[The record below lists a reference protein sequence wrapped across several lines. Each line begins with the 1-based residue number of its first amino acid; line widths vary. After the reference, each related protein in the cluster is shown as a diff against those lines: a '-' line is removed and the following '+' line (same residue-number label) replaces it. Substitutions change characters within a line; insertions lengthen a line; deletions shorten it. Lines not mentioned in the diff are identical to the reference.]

1 MDSLIQ
7 LPFYKTEIHLFRKHK
22 IYLVKSTL
30 GTSEDRGAC
39 GIEDLHAHACE
50 AGHAVH
56 AVNVESGGA
65 ARDVESVELERGI
78 DGGDNLKCSVLL
90 ITR

>member
-1 MDSLIQ
+1 M
-7 LPFYKTEIHLFRKHK
+7 FRKHK

-56 AVNVESGGA
+56 AVNIESGGA
-65 ARDVESVELERGI
+65 ARDVESVELEWGI
-78 DGGDNLKCSVLL
+78 HGGDNLKCSV
-90 ITR
+90 